1 MVLSRACEYAIQ
13 AILYLAR
20 QDPGRLVMSKEIADR
35 LHIPRHFLAKILQDL
50 VRAGLVESFKGPT
63 GGFRL
68 AISPERLTLLDV
80 VAAVDGLG
88 IFDRCGIGLKQC
100 SDDNPCP
107 IHERWKPARQAIR
120 DVLGQRSVAEL
131 LQESS
136 IEPREE

>member
-13 AILYLAR
+13 AVLYLAQ
-20 QDPGRLVMSKEIADR
+20 QDPDRLVMSKEIAEQ
-35 LHIPRHFLAKILQDL
+35 LHIPKHFLAKILQDL
-50 VRAGLVESFKGPT
+50 AKSGLVESFKGPT

-68 AISPERLTLLDV
+68 AVSASRLTLLDV

-88 IFDRCGIGLKQC
+88 IFERCGIGLKQC

-120 DVLGQRSVAEL
+120 DVLGQRSIAEL
-131 LQESS
+131 MRESS
-136 IEPREE
+136 IQPREE